1 MDPQSSAQG
10 SNASSIL
17 HDATFTRVDGQA
29 PSPEAVTSSDL
40 LLGAYDPAKL
50 HPLAGLEDKLDY
62 LLLED
67 DKVSDLPG
75 AGTAIPS
82 RGWSDDLSY
91 GTGTMYL
98 SGSYLVPFP
107 TYQFLLTLTLVNLI
121 PPSWFSHTVI
131 ALVSSYCFALRH
143 MLSSVCTR
151 SRPRWT
157 LGAA

>member
-1 MDPQSSAQG
+1 MDPQSSSQ
-10 SNASSIL
+10 SSDTSSVL
-17 HDATFTRVDGQA
+17 RKATFTHSD
-29 PSPEAVTSSDL
+29 SPASSTEAVTSSDL
-40 LLGAYDPAKL
+40 LLGAYDPTKL

-107 TYQFLLTLTLVNLI
+107 TYQFVLTLTLVNLI

-131 ALVSSYCFALRH
+131 ALVSSYCFAPRH

>member
-1 MDPQSSAQG
+1 MDPQSSSQG
-10 SNASSIL
+10 SDTSAVLRN
-17 HDATFTRVDGQA
+17 ATFTHTDGRA
-29 PSPEAVTSSDL
+29 PSTEAVTSSDL
-40 LLGAYDPAKL
+40 LLGAYDPTKL

-98 SGSYLVPFP
+98 SGSYLVPFS
-107 TYQFLLTLTLVNLI
+107 TYQSLLALTLFNLI
-121 PPSWFSHTVI
+121 PPTWFSHTLSP
-131 ALVSSYCFALRH
+131 ALVLLSFVHH
-143 MLSSVCTR
+143 MFLFVLTR
-151 SRPRWT
+151 PRPRWT